1 MMKWTFERVGA
12 NLKDLNPK
20 VRDKAIE
27 IARHL
32 IEDEGYT
39 EGEAIQK
46 AIQKAEEWFLNTQ
59 G

>member
-1 MMKWTFERVGA
+1 MKWTFEKMGA
-12 NLKDLNPK
+12 DLKDLNPK

-32 IEDEGYT
+32 VEDEGYT
-39 EGEAIQK
+39 EGK
-46 AIQKAEEWFLNTQ
+46 AIQLAVKKAEEWFLDTQ